1 MAPAY
6 TWSPHEEVA
15 SSNPFGHDAILGSD
29 HPQPGSPYMLENAPP
44 VQIRKNI
51 TASARLPSLSTI
63 HPSEGRID
71 FARGFGLEIPEEEEP
86 AEEEVQQDDKQDESD
101 RDVTQDMEIDED
113 GDQTDHSVSVS
124 HHTSP
129 SQSKPHSRQTS
140 KISTHLSLGSF
151 GGSDLALS
159 ILHRGGQG
167 SLEVPEEIERE
178 GSHVATDDGDAIG
191 EWTATDSSDDGE
203 VR

>member
-1 MAPAY
+1 MVPGFL
-6 TWSPHEEVA
+6 WSPYEEVV
-15 SSNPFGHDAILGSD
+15 SSNPFGHDAILGND
-29 HPQPGSPYMLENAPP
+29 HPQPGSPYVLESAPP
-44 VQIRKNI
+44 VQVRKNF
-51 TASARLPSLSTI
+51 TASALPLSQSI
-63 HPSEGRID
+63 HPPEKRID
-71 FARGFGLEIPEEEEP
+71 FARGFGLNIPEEEEP
-86 AEEEVQQDDKQDESD
+86 EEEEAQQDGNQDESD

-113 GDQTDHSVSVS
+113 GDQTYHSVSVS

>member
-1 MAPAY
+1 
-6 TWSPHEEVA
+6 
-15 SSNPFGHDAILGSD
+15 
-29 HPQPGSPYMLENAPP
+29 MLENAPP
-44 VQIRKNI
+44 VQIRKNN

-86 AEEEVQQDDKQDESD
+86 AEEEQQDHKQDESD

-113 GDQTDHSVSVS
+113 GDQTDHSVSHRAS
-124 HHTSP
+124 SSRSKHH
-129 SQSKPHSRQTS
+129 SKQAS
-140 KISTHLSLGSF
+140 KFSTHLSLGSF
-151 GGSDLALS
+151 GGSDLAPS
-159 ILHRGGQG
+159 ILHREDQG
-167 SLEVPEEIERE
+167 SLDVQEEK
-178 GSHVATDDGDAIG
+178 GASHIATDDVDAIG

>member
-1 MAPAY
+1 MAPTY
-6 TWSPHEEVA
+6 TWSPHEEIA
-15 SSNPFGHDAILGSD
+15 SSNPFGHDAILGND

-44 VQIRKNI
+44 VQIRKNL
-51 TASARLPSLSTI
+51 TASTRLPSLSTV

-101 RDVTQDMEIDED
+101 CDATQDMELDED
-113 GDQTDHSVSVS
+113 GEQTDHSVS
-124 HHTSP
+124 HHAS
-129 SQSKPHSRQTS
+129 SSRSKHHSKQAS
-140 KISTHLSLGSF
+140 KFSTHLSLGSF
-151 GGSDLALS
+151 GGSDLAPS
-159 ILHRGGQG
+159 ILHRADQG
-167 SLEVPEEIERE
+167 RLDVQEEK
-178 GSHVATDDGDAIG
+178 GASHVATDDVDAIG